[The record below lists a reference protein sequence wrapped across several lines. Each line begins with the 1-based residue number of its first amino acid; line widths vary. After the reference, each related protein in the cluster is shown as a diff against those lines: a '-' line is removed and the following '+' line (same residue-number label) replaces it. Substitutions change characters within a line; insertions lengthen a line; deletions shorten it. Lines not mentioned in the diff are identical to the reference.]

1 MNFTSKQGDNYILTH
16 VFKTDNF
23 NIYNEINKRLG
34 FNEDILKCKNNQLKY
49 KQKQVNGSNKQE
61 NQLDKLYTK
70 RDVSYNDPRKE

>member
-1 MNFTSKQGDNYILTH
+1 M
-16 VFKTDNF
+16 KTF
-23 NIYNEINKRLG
+23 ESV
-34 FNEDILKCKNNQLKY
+34 KNNQLKY